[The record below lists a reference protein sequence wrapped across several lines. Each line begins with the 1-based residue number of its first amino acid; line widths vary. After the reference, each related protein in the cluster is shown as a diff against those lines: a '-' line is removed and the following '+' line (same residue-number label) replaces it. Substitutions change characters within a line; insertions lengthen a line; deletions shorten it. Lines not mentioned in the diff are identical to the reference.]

1 MRKRLSYLLMGM
13 ICAATTLAQD
23 SIPWISL
30 KKIAEEGYYQNHGFT
45 KGPFSIGLIIDQQVS
60 DQEKHFLKINNANIN
75 YIYLTDYIKGDTLY
89 KTGDHFPFA
98 SRPLHFWDFI
108 LHIQKTQKNSDSLL
122 LTLDKSGESLVYNLK
137 VYDHRELD
145 IVKSWEL
152 LLYGG
157 VFAFSMIFTVGFT
170 VLGIM
175 KKEKHN
181 YVFAAF
187 ILI

>member
-108 LHIQKTQKNSDSLL
+108 L
-122 LTLDKSGESLVYNLK
+122 
-137 VYDHRELD
+137 
-145 IVKSWEL
+145 
-152 LLYGG
+152 
-157 VFAFSMIFTVGFT
+157 
-170 VLGIM
+170 
-175 KKEKHN
+175 
-181 YVFAAF
+181 
-187 ILI
+187 